1 MMATSATAVTDR
13 IGDLLVREG
22 LISPVQLN
30 AALQDARQH
39 NTRIGYSLIKLGF
52 VAESDLTRMLARQ
65 YRSACT
71 LPHRAA

>member
-1 MMATSATAVTDR
+1 MATSATAATDR

-30 AALQDARQH
+30 AALQDARQN

-52 VAESDLTRMLARQ
+52 IRNIQELG
-65 YRSACT
+65 C
-71 LPHRAA
+71 